1 MNNLIVIASTAAA
14 IMEIVEKNIREACS
28 QIAIKRALDE
38 ADLNGLI
45 DEFDPGY
52 IFLESNFCQIATSY
66 LMAKKLSD
74 HAKLRFVIFSFELLP
89 AQEMGRF
96 YNLGAVGFLNFRSP
110 VEDYRRG
117 IAELLKGNE
126 YITKE
131 AEKSLKDFRV
141 GKLRRAAFTAREI
154 QVLRH
159 TAKGKSLGE
168 IAEILC
174 ITFRSVQNIK
184 TRVYQKAGVKNSVQI
199 MLFALSMGYVTL
211 NELVGSTARDVPS

>member
-1 MNNLIVIASTAAA
+1 MDSLIVIASTSVA
-14 IMEIVEKNIREACS
+14 IVEKSIRKVCS

-38 ADLNGLI
+38 ADLNCLI
-45 DEFDPGY
+45 DQFEPGH
-52 IFLESNFCQIATSY
+52 IFLESNFCQIAMSY

-74 HAKLRFVIFSFELLP
+74 HAKLRFVIFSFDVLST
-89 AQEMGRF
+89 QETGRF

-110 VEDYRRG
+110 VEDCRRG

-126 YITKE
+126 YIPKE
-131 AEKSLKDFRV
+131 AEKFLKDFRI
-141 GKLRRAAFTAREI
+141 GKLQRIAFTVREI

-168 IAEILC
+168 IAEILSL
-174 ITFRSVQNIK
+174 TFRSAQNIK
-184 TRVYQKAGVKNSVQI
+184 TRVCQKAGVKNSVQI

-211 NELVGSTARDVPS
+211 NELTGNKIIGKE